1 MYFIVHEHTT
11 ADEDDDRDTD
21 RTQKEVYWA
30 LMCSVVVNNQ
40 PLMRVQ
46 LTNDADLL
54 HEVTTRYDDR
64 YTPGILTSITSKQLH
79 PSSIAH

>member
-30 LMCSVVVNNQ
+30 LMCSVVVNNH
-40 PLMRVQ
+40 P
-46 LTNDADLL
+46 TT
-54 HEVTTRYDDR
+54 HE
-64 YTPGILTSITSKQLH
+64 
-79 PSSIAH
+79 SSTHQ